1 MGKKKGSK
9 KSSKKGGKK
18 PDAGA
23 IQTAAPT
30 AMELSLRLE
39 LAQLEKELTIV
50 KKEADAARLQNDFLL
65 EEVKKTD
72 TENGDYETYMQK
84 KTMREQDKIAKLE
97 DAHTKQIDAIEQE
110 MSRKEAEARVT
121 KAKLNEKI
129 LLRKSE
135 IKKTREHIERLSEVS
150 KKREEQEQEI
160 SELETQIMQI
170 QEKHFEEIQSLK
182 SHFLL
187 EKVGFQEEA
196 NERVKGLQKKSQ
208 AEAIGY
214 LTSHSR
220 IVKADNIKLRRTL
233 LALIE
238 YNKQQQANVQFL
250 ENHNASLRRQIELD
264 RDLVRLVKGSSSLTL
279 GRPLPTAPRSMT
291 SGADLGSL

>member
-1 MGKKKGSK
+1 M
-9 KSSKKGGKK
+9 
-18 PDAGA
+18 
-23 IQTAAPT
+23 
-30 AMELSLRLE
+30 
-39 LAQLEKELTIV
+39 
-50 KKEADAARLQNDFLL
+50 
-65 EEVKKTD
+65 
-72 TENGDYETYMQK
+72 
-84 KTMREQDKIAKLE
+84 
-97 DAHTKQIDAIEQE
+97 
-110 MSRKEAEARVT
+110 
-121 KAKLNEKI
+121 
-129 LLRKSE
+129 
-135 IKKTREHIERLSEVS
+135 SEVS

-238 YNKQQQANVQFL
+238 YNKQQQGATPHPPSF
-250 ENHNASLRRQIELD
+250 ESSISASGGAIVHVYLH
-264 RDLVRLVKGSSSLTL
+264 V
-279 GRPLPTAPRSMT
+279 LP
-291 SGADLGSL
+291 